1 MNPYQWL
8 LEMAASFPNCSPS
21 SPWIISGLG
30 FRHPSPRAVLH
41 PLDARELAENRLD
54 KIFALMVLR
63 VSERGQ
69 SQKQV
74 DTQPHG
80 RITNGDSALKGQ
92 DGAEKTGVHFGWAG
106 HWGVMDLTPTSRHE
120 LLSWPCRLQVTSD
133 SVWVFT
139 PQALVG
145 IRSCFDPFAGTG
157 QELQGDWGRVP
168 SCATCLGPGS
178 PFRESPNS
186 ASSHSADGA
195 MKPTTKFP

>member
-21 SPWIISGLG
+21 SPWVISGLG

-92 DGAEKTGVHFGWAG
+92 DGAEKTGVYFGWTG
-106 HWGVMDLTPTSRHE
+106 HWGVMDLTPTSQHE
-120 LLSWPCRLQVTSD
+120 LLSWPCCHQVTSHI
-133 SVWVFT
+133 SQHQTPCGYLHHRHWWVSGRASIHL
-139 PQALVG
+139 QVQD
-145 IRSCFDPFAGTG
+145 RSCREAGG
-157 QELQGDWGRVP
+157 VSQVVQR
-168 SCATCLGPGS
+168 A
-178 PFRESPNS
+178 
-186 ASSHSADGA
+186 
-195 MKPTTKFP
+195 